1 MYGRMQAAM
10 TLFLFLV
17 TALPLSAGAQGPSKA
32 ECASV
37 GLKSCKP
44 LDDFVFSL
52 RNAVMAE
59 DKDAVAAMVA
69 YPIEIQVKDGLEI
82 KDKAAFVRNYDLVL
96 TRSVRDAI
104 AQEPFVHPRKI
115 IQFVGDQAQ
124 IWLGVEK
131 GRLRIDTIIIE

>member
-10 TLFLFLV
+10 TLIVCLV
-17 TALPLSAGAQGPSKA
+17 MALPFPAGAQGPSKA
-32 ECASV
+32 ECGSV

-52 RNAVMAE
+52 RNAVKAE

-82 KDKAAFVRNYDLVL
+82 KDKAAFVQNYPTIMTKSL
-96 TRSVRDAI
+96 RDAI

-115 IQFVGDQAQ
+115 IQFVGSQAQ

-131 GRLRIDTIIIE
+131 GRLQIDTIILE